1 MGGMTRGLGI
11 SREPMRAGVSRMLM
25 GWLSAADGGG
35 SRASQHRNL
44 TAVEIHGRA
53 VQPSRARGDDEGD
66 EIRHVLDRAVTDN
79 AGLLAELGSDFRL
92 RLARPRHLD
101 TNPPPLSARPDVS
114 GGDAIDHHAVLL
126 EELREAFRK
135 VGDR

>member
-1 MGGMTRGLGI
+1 MGGMTRRFGI
-11 SREPMRAGVSRMLM
+11 SSEPMRAGVSRMLM

-44 TAVEIHGRA
+44 TAVEIHRRA

-79 AGLLAELGSDFRL
+79 AGLLAEPGPDFRL
-92 RLARPRHLD
+92 GRPRPLGPA
-101 TNPPPLSARPDVS
+101 TYPPPLSLRPD
-114 GGDAIDHHAVLL
+114 H
-126 EELREAFRK
+126 R
-135 VGDR
+135 